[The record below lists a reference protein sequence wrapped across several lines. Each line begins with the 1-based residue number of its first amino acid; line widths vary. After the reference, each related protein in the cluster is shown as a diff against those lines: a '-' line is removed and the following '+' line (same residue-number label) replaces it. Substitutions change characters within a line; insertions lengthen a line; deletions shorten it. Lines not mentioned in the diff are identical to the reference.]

1 MFARSSED
9 APLLAPMAE
18 FVSHKGEYVS
28 VFRALPICHLIAS
41 MEQYPMVIA
50 ARLISICVR
59 IDDQP
64 ITVFDAMTRFRMYE
78 FNKIINLLARN

>member
-1 MFARSSED
+1 
-9 APLLAPMAE
+9 
-18 FVSHKGEYVS
+18 
-28 VFRALPICHLIAS
+28 
-41 MEQYPMVIA
+41 MVIA